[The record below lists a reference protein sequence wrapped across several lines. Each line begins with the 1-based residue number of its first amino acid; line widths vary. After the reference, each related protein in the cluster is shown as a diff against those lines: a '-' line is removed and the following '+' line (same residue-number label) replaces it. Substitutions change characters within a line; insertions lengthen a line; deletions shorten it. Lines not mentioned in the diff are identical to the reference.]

1 MHFDFL
7 AISNVYSYDFVSS
20 FFLTELEKFLFLL
33 HKIRMIRIFVYLFR

>member
-20 FFLTELEKFLFLL
+20 FFLTELDEIL
-33 HKIRMIRIFVYLFR
+33 IFIAQDSNDSYICIFI